1 MNEQTLADLK
11 AAFAGESQA
20 NRKYLAFAKKAD
32 EEGYPDVAK
41 LFRVAA
47 EGETRHA
54 MRHFTAMNGVGTT
67 AENLK
72 AALDGETYEFTDMYP
87 GFIKTAEAAKE
98 AVALDAF
105 EDADTVE
112 KEHGELYQKALL
124 NPAEF
129 KLGTVWVCQNCGHVH
144 IGDSAPEKCPV
155 CNFPASQFKEVK

>member
-1 MNEQTLADLK
+1 MNEKTLADLK

-32 EEGYPDVAK
+32 EEGFADVAK

-54 MRHFTAMNGVGTT
+54 MRHFTAMNGAGTT

-87 GFIKTAEAAKE
+87 GFIKDAEAANE

-105 EDADTVE
+105 EDADAVE
-112 KEHGELYQKALL
+112 KEHGKLYSEALA

-129 KLGTVWVCQNCGHVH
+129 KLGKVWVCQNCGHVH
-144 IGDSAPEKCPV
+144 IGDAAPEKCEV
-155 CNFPASQFKEVK
+155 CGFPGGQFKEVE

>member
-1 MNEQTLADLK
+1 MNEKTLADLK

-32 EEGYPDVAK
+32 EEGFADVAK

-54 MRHFTAMNGVGTT
+54 MRHLTAMNGVGTT

-87 GFIKTAEAAKE
+87 GFIKTAEAANE

-112 KEHGELYQKALL
+112 KEHGKLYSEALG

-129 KLGTVWVCQNCGHVH
+129 KLGRVWVCQNCGHVH
-144 IGDSAPEKCPV
+144 IGDTAEDKCDV
-155 CNFPASQFKEVK
+155 CGFPGSQFKEVE

>member
-1 MNEQTLADLK
+1 MDEKTLTDLK

-20 NRKYLAFAKKAD
+20 NRRYLAFAKKAD

-87 GFIKTAEAAKE
+87 GFIKTAEAANEK
-98 AVALDAF
+98 VALDAF
-105 EDADTVE
+105 EDADKVE

-124 NPAEF
+124 DPAAF
-129 KLGTVWVCQNCGHVH
+129 KLEGAYVCQKLPSLRVLAGSICRSKIDQYV
-144 IGDSAPEKCPV
+144 
-155 CNFPASQFKEVK
+155 